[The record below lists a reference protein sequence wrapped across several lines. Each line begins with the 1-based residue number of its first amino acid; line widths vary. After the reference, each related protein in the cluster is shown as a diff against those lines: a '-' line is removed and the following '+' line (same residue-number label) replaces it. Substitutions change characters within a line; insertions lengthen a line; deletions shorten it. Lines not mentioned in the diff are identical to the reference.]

1 MTDAAA
7 SVDTVGG
14 EGEGRPDPAVVDD
27 PAQLTPAWFDAALG
41 TGGNGGTGDAGA
53 AVRRVTTEPVG
64 TGQMAST
71 LRAHLDLADGTTR
84 TVVVKY
90 ARSDVD
96 SALAGMAYAKEVAFY
111 VELGERVAVRTPHCH
126 YAAISEGL
134 PRFVLVLEDMADA
147 IQGDQIAGCAVDHA
161 AAALVNLAGLHGP
174 TWCDEGLAD
183 ATWLGGHDGV
193 SADMMGP
200 ILGMAADQFAER
212 FAAELDPVETAALD
226 ASRELLAAWMFDR
239 GERFAV
245 VHGDYRLDNLL
256 FPVDDPAGVAAV
268 DWQTASMGPP
278 GRDVAYFMSTCLEIE
293 DRRRHER
300 DLLATYH
307 RALGQHGV
315 AGYSLDDCLAD
326 YRLGMLHGPLIILL
340 GRLTAGVTER
350 GDEMFRAMWRRSATA
365 IDDLGTLDLVRARIA
380 ATS

>member
-7 SVDTVGG
+7 SVDTGG
-14 EGEGRPDPAVVDD
+14 DSGGRRPDPAVVDD
-27 PAQLTPAWFDAALG
+27 PGQLTPAWFDAVLG
-41 TGGNGGTGDAGA
+41 TAGTPA
-53 AVRRVTTEPVG
+53 AVRRVATEPVG

-71 LRAHLDLADGTTR
+71 LRARLDLEDGTAR

-90 ARSDVD
+90 GRADVE
-96 SALAGMAYAKEVAFY
+96 SALAGMAYAKEVSFY
-111 VELGERVAVRTPHCH
+111 VELGDRVAIRTPRCH
-126 YAAISEGL
+126 YAAIEEGH

-147 IQGDQIAGCAVDHA
+147 RQGDQIAGCTVDHA
-161 AAALVNLAGLHGP
+161 GAALANLAGLHGP
-174 TWCDEGLAD
+174 TWCDDGLAA
-183 ATWLGGHDGV
+183 ATWLGGNTDITP
-193 SADMMGP
+193 DLMGP
-200 ILGMAADQFAER
+200 VLTTAADAFAER
-212 FAAELDPVETAALD
+212 FAAELDPVEASALD
-226 ASRELLAAWMFDR
+226 ASRELLAPWMFDR
-239 GERFAV
+239 GDRFAV

-268 DWQTASMGPP
+268 DWQTASLGPP
-278 GRDVAYFMSTCLEIE
+278 GRDVAYFMSTCLEID

-315 AGYSLDDCLAD
+315 TDHSLDDCLAD

-340 GRLTAGVTER
+340 GRLTAGVTDR

-380 ATS
+380 ATY